1 MSCFTPIFRSVWV
14 ILCNNS
20 PTTQRRRC
28 TMVPQKHRNT
38 VVWKVLCSLSCFD
51 KIFFTLFNHPSC
63 RVIDLRA
70 PLVRLVNFPPYLQNK
85 SKVDRVMMSLLNVR
99 HYYPSISGWEGH
111 SWLICLGIH
120 FHFLFCF
127 VSLGRALLSLSLG
140 LCVSLTL

>member
-1 MSCFTPIFRSVWV
+1 MSCFTPIFRSVSV

-28 TMVPQKHRNT
+28 TMVPQKHCST

-51 KIFFTLFNHPSC
+51 DIVFTLFNHPSC
-63 RVIDLRA
+63 SVTDLR
-70 PLVRLVNFPPYLQNK
+70 VRLVRSANFPQYLQNK

-111 SWLICLGIH
+111 SWLITSAWEYIFIFSSVLS
-120 FHFLFCF
+120 LWAERFCPVLSAS
-127 VSLGRALLSLSLG
+127 VSL
-140 LCVSLTL
+140 